1 MKQQIT
7 KTTNIMKNQK
17 IHLHGECIISS
28 IEKLPSNARPLE
40 VDKAY
45 LVVAD
50 SETLGNYH
58 VIDNKQGVKFY
69 QNDEVRFLVSDIETE
84 VRCLHEGRHDRITL
98 EPGVYQLGIQQEFD
112 YFEMASRNVRD

>member
-1 MKQQIT
+1 
-7 KTTNIMKNQK
+7 MKNQK

-28 IEKLPSNARPLE
+28 IEKLPANVKPLK
-40 VDKAY
+40 VDKGY

-58 VIDNKQGVKFY
+58 VIDNKQGVQFY
-69 QNDEVRFLVSDIETE
+69 QNDEVRYLVANIETE
-84 VRCLHEGRHDRITL
+84 VRCLHEGRHDRIKL